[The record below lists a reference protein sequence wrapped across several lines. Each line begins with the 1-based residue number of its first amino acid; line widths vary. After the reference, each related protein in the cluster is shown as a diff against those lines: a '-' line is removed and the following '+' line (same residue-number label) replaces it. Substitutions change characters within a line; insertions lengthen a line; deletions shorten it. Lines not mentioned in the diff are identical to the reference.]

1 MQIAVLTKTMP
12 ALIVTLC
19 YVPFMY
25 FMSFI
30 SPVLARSSVRSWS
43 RILLKIYGVKYQVS
57 GIENLSTVPK
67 IYATMHTSFL
77 DTFLYTAFLNTETR
91 YIAKSELA
99 KVPVFST
106 AFAKMGNI
114 FVNRKGGGQS
124 LVDLRADVM
133 SKDKNASFFIHPEGT
148 RGQDGSLSPFKKG
161 LGFIA
166 IDRKLSIIP
175 ILSDGGSAL
184 CPHKKSIPKSGKV
197 RIFVL
202 PEVSTENWTYDNMSE
217 KLESLRYDMLNA
229 LDKILSKKN

>member
-1 MQIAVLTKTMP
+1 MQIAVLTKSLP
-12 ALIVTLC
+12 ALIVTLI

-25 FMSFI
+25 FVSFI
-30 SPVLARSSVRSWS
+30 IPGLARKSVRYWG
-43 RILLKIYGVKYQVS
+43 RNLLKIYGVKSEIY
-57 GIENLSTVPK
+57 GLENLSQSPA
-67 IYATMHTSFL
+67 IYAAMHTSFL
-77 DTFLYTAFLNTETR
+77 DTFLYPAFLNTETR
-91 YIAKSELA
+91 YIAKAELA

-124 LVDLRADVM
+124 LADLRDSVM

-148 RGQDGSLSPFKKG
+148 RGKDGSISPFKKG

-166 IDRKLSIIP
+166 IDRKLPIVP
-175 ILSDGGSAL
+175 ILSDGSTSL

-217 KLESLRYDMLNA
+217 KLESLRHDMLNA
-229 LDKILSKKN
+229 LDKVLSKKN